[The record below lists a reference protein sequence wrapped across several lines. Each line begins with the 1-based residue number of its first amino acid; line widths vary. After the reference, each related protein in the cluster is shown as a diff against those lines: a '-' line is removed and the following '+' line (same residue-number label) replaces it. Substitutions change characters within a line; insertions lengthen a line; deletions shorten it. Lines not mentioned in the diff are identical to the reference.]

1 MTDRPQKKR
10 HAFQPH
16 VRARGGG
23 SALTS
28 RRRSVIGLL
37 LVLLAGGALA
47 MFAACGS
54 KLAVTDRQA
63 AAAEPADATAIA
75 VQSVKERELVL
86 LFGALV
92 QMDRQTG
99 LRINKSQ
106 AIGMLP
112 LVRKAV
118 ADGELGAAEA
128 ANLQHLLTQEQLRF
142 YNDLSDRLA
151 ARWKE
156 LAGEDAIEPDSLSDE
171 ERQHMLEEIIRRNV
185 RRGTGPPSAAASPSA
200 GSPEGAPDE
209 SKGEGGMPPPFA
221 GIRTETNIEQ
231 QLLELLESRAQT

>member
-1 MTDRPQKKR
+1 M
-10 HAFQPH
+10 
-16 VRARGGG
+16 
-23 SALTS
+23 TS

-37 LVLLAGGALA
+37 LVLLVCGVFA
-47 MFAACGS
+47 MFVACGS
-54 KLAVTDRQA
+54 KLAITDRQA
-63 AAAEPADATAIA
+63 AAAEPTDAAAVA

-92 QMDRQTG
+92 QMDRQAN
-99 LRINKSQ
+99 LRINPSQ

-112 LVRKAV
+112 LVKKAV

-128 ANLQHLLTQEQLRF
+128 ANLQHLLTQEQLRY

-156 LAGEDAIEPDSLSDE
+156 LAGENAIEPDSLSDE
-171 ERQHMLEEIIRRNV
+171 ERQHMLDEIIRRNV
-185 RRGTGPPSAAASPSA
+185 RRGTGPPPAQSASPNEA
-200 GSPEGAPDE
+200 ATPDE
-209 SKGEGGMPPPFA
+209 GRSDSGMPPPFA